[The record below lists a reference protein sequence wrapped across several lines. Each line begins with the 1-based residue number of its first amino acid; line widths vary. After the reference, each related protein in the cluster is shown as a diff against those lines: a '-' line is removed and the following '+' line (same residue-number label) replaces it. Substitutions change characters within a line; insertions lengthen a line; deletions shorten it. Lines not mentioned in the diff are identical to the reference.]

1 MDNYRQQ
8 FENELR
14 AKLQQKST
22 SHVSEETVLLRAFKY
37 FDLDNSETVSLDEWT
52 KAIEKIGLV
61 VPNQRMLED
70 LFRFYDTDH
79 SGALDYKEFVAAIF
93 NNQSIT
99 GRPGTSQKT
108 LNQLVQDGQAGIEK
122 IRERLA
128 ARGGRGIMGLAR
140 QFKIMD
146 DDGSGY
152 LDFYEFSKAI
162 RDFRVDIRENELQA
176 VFNLIDRDRSGEID
190 YDEFLRAVRGPMND
204 FRIALVNRAF
214 DKLDSDHSGILDIED
229 IKGFYNARGHPDVR
243 SGRKTEDD
251 VLGEFLETFEMHHN
265 IGGTRD
271 RKVTREEFLEY
282 YNNISASVDN
292 DQYFELMMSNTWK
305 LNEAPAY
312 TKNKAWANEDGNKGF
327 SKPAKN
333 SPGLLP
339 PAPPLNQ
346 RSVEML
352 LERFRNKLATRGA
365 RGIIGIARQFKI
377 MDDDNSGT
385 ISLGEF
391 RKGCRD
397 FRIDIEDEDIEK
409 LFNALDRD
417 RSGIIDYDELIRGIR
432 GPMNSFRRGVVGQA
446 WNKLDRDKS
455 GVIDIEDLK
464 GVYSAKNHPD
474 VRAGKKTENEVLG
487 EFLET
492 FETHHNI
499 SDLSK
504 RDRNITREEFE
515 EYYNNVSASIDDDRY
530 FELMMNNAWKLQ
542 QDSGRGAYAGS
553 SKGFSPDSK
562 RAYLLANHPSAALGK
577 SVASTA
583 PYGTSETYGVPR
595 RDVDVTESQPR
606 SANPTIDEIL
616 ENLRSRLAARGARG
630 FVGIARNFK
639 IIDDDGSGNLDYNEF
654 LKAMRDFRVDF
665 EEKDLRKLFNHFD
678 ADNSGTIDY
687 EEFIHRLRGP
697 MNNGRKQLVTQAF
710 NKLDSNGNGIV
721 EIDDIK
727 GVYNARSHPD
737 VRAGKKTEED
747 ILCEF
752 LDTFETHHATF
763 KENTRDHRVTLEE
776 FMEYYAHVSA
786 SIDDDR
792 YFELMMR
799 NSWNFDGK
807 SYEKG
812 WAGDN
817 TTPARRQR

>member
-1 MDNYRQQ
+1 MDSYRQQ

-14 AKLQQKST
+14 TKLQQKAT
-22 SHVSEETVLLRAFKY
+22 SHVSEETVLLRSFKY
-37 FDLDNSETVSLDEWT
+37 FDLDNSETVSLDEFV

-61 VPNQRMLED
+61 VPERRTLED
-70 LFRFYDTDH
+70 LFRFYDTDR
-79 SGALDYKEFVAAIF
+79 SGALDYKEFVGAIF
-93 NNQSIT
+93 NNESIG
-99 GRPGTSQKT
+99 GRPGTARAYDQK
-108 LNQLVQDGQAGIEK
+108 QQEGQAGIDK

-146 DDGSGY
+146 DNGSGF
-152 LDFYEFSKAI
+152 LDFYEYSKAM
-162 RDFRVDIRENELQA
+162 RDFRVDIKENELRA
-176 VFNLIDRDRSGEID
+176 VFDLIDRDRSGEID
-190 YDEFLRAVRGPMND
+190 YDEFLRAVRGPMNPL
-204 FRIALVNRAF
+204 RIALVNRAF
-214 DKLDSDHSGILDIED
+214 DKLDADRSGILDINDVKE
-229 IKGFYNARGHPDVR
+229 FYNARAHPDVR
-243 SGRKTEDD
+243 SGKKTEDD

-265 IGGTRD
+265 IGGSRD
-271 RKVTREEFLEY
+271 RRVTREEFLEY
-282 YNNISASVDN
+282 YNNISASIDN
-292 DQYFELMMSNTWK
+292 DQYFELMMTNTWK
-305 LNEAPAY
+305 LNEAPTY
-312 TKNKAWANEDGNKGF
+312 TKNKAWAGEQPKGG
-327 SKPAKN
+327 S
-333 SPGLLP
+333 SRQ
-339 PAPPLNQ
+339 APTRSAAQQPTLNV

-352 LERFRNKLATRGA
+352 LERFRSKLAQRGS

-377 MDDDNSGT
+377 MDDDGSGT
-385 ISLGEF
+385 ISIGEF

-397 FRIDIEDEDIEK
+397 FRIDIEDEDIEN

-455 GVIDIEDLK
+455 GVIDINDLK

-474 VRAGKKTENEVLG
+474 VRTGKKTENEVLG

-504 RDRNITREEFE
+504 NDQNITKEEFE

-530 FELMMNNAWKLQ
+530 FELMMSNAWKLQ
-542 QDSGRGAYAGS
+542 EDSGRAAYAGS

-562 RAYLLANHPSAALGK
+562 RAYLMANHPSAALGQ
-577 SVASTA
+577 SVSSTA
-583 PYGTSETYGVPR
+583 PYGTTETNSPAR
-595 RDVDVTESQPR
+595 RDVGLAESTQPR
-606 SANPTIDEIL
+606 NPNPSVADIL
-616 ENLRSRLAARGARG
+616 EALKSRLAARGARG

-639 IIDDDGSGNLDYNEF
+639 IIDDDRSGSLDYNEF
-654 LKAMRDFRVDF
+654 SKAMRDFRVDF
-665 EEKDLRKLFNHFD
+665 PEKDLRKLFNYFD
-678 ADNSGTIDY
+678 VDNNGTIDY
-687 EEFIHRLRGP
+687 EEFIHRLRGE
-697 MNNGRKQLVTQAF
+697 MNSSRRQLVTQAF

-721 EIDDIK
+721 ELDDIK
-727 GVYNARSHPD
+727 GVYNARLHPD
-737 VRAGKKTEED
+737 VKAGKKTEDE

-752 LDTFETHHATF
+752 LDTFETHHASY
-763 KENTRDHRVTLEE
+763 KEDTRDHRVTIEE

-792 YFELMMR
+792 YFDLMMR
-799 NSWNFDGK
+799 NSWNFDNK
-807 SYEKG
+807 TQQKA

-817 TTPARRQR
+817 TAPARRQR